1 MINSGGVKVHA
12 EKIEGLVEEVF
23 VNLSVNKRFFVVGL
37 PHPEL
42 GESVTLIVEGNPLPS
57 QTENYLIQFL
67 QLSLTKYER
76 PKSIRYVP
84 SFAETPTGKIDK
96 RLTLTLNKS

>member
-1 MINSGGVKVHA
+1 MINSGGIKVQA
-12 EKIEGLVEEVF
+12 EKIEALVEKMF
-23 VNLSVNKRFFVVGL
+23 VKLSIKKRFFVVGL

-42 GESVTLIVEGNPLPS
+42 GEFVALLMEGDPLPN
-57 QTENYLIQFL
+57 QTEDHLIQFL
-67 QLSLTKYER
+67 QLSLAKYER